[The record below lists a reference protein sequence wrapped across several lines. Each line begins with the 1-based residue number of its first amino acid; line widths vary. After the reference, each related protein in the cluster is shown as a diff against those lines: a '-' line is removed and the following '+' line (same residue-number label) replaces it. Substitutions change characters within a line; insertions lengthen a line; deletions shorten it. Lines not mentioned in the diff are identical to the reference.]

1 MVYIYLQIYHSKK
14 KLIHVGT
21 YIYIYTYI
29 YINPIDPMGNSIKR
43 MKLPFTALKESI
55 VFQAKNGLSGELL
68 NHPRIFRYLKMEGF

>member
-1 MVYIYLQIYHSKK
+1 
-14 KLIHVGT
+14 
-21 YIYIYTYI
+21 
-29 YINPIDPMGNSIKR
+29 